1 MADEG
6 ETKGK
11 LVARKFDNVRVVNV
25 KKPVGIYNILG
36 LRDELSKE
44 QIETAEIFNEAIEL
58 YLNGSDNP
66 KVPKKISELKKAY
79 TLFKKA
85 DSIYPEDVS
94 SKVFMKRCADY
105 IKNGVPEIWDG
116 IYTMSAK

>member
-11 LVARKFDNVRVVNV
+11 LVARKF
-25 KKPVGIYNILG
+25 
-36 LRDELSKE
+36 
-44 QIETAEIFNEAIEL
+44 
-58 YLNGSDNP
+58 DNP

-105 IKNGVPEIWDG
+105 IKNGVPEIRDG
-116 IYTMSAK
+116 IYTMSTK